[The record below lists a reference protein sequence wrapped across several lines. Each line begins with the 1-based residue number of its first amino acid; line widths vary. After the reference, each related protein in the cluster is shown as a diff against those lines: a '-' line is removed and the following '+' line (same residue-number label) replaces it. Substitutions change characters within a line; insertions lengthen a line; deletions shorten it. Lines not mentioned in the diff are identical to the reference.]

1 MIDMN
6 RALTISA
13 KKINIAMWRDY
24 FELTKPKVVA
34 LILLTALVG
43 MYVPNNQLPNLELLL
58 TTIIGIGLLAGAAAA
73 INHVVDFQIDAKM
86 ARTYHRPVVKGR
98 LSQRQALTFAG
109 GIGIL
114 GFALLWF
121 AVNQL
126 TAWLT
131 FASLLGYAVV
141 YTLYLKRATP
151 QNIVIGGLAGAMPP
165 LLGWTAVT
173 NSIDPNALLLVL
185 IIFSWTPPHFWALAI
200 HRKHDYAKAKVPMLP
215 ITHGVEFT
223 KTMILLYCVIL
234 TVISI
239 LPYLSGLF
247 GEFYAIISL
256 LLNLQFINY
265 AIRLKWF
272 DKSGLAF
279 KTFKF
284 SIWHLMLMFMVMLV
298 DHNFS

>member
-1 MIDMN
+1 M
-6 RALTISA
+6 
-13 KKINIAMWRDY
+13 
-24 FELTKPKVVA
+24 
-34 LILLTALVG
+34 LTALVG
-43 MYVPNNQLPNLELLL
+43 MYVPNNQLPNIELLL

-98 LSQRQALTFAG
+98 LSQRQALIFAG

-234 TVISI
+234 TVVSI

-247 GEFYAIISL
+247 GGFYATISL

-284 SIWHLMLMFMVMLV
+284 SIWHLMLMFIVMLV

>member
-1 MIDMN
+1 MRSETLSLKTASLS
-6 RALTISA
+6 RAKDRA
-13 KKINIAMWRDY
+13 KDY

-43 MYVPNNQLPNLELLL
+43 VYLPNQALPNFALLV
-58 TTIIGIGLLAGAAAA
+58 TTLLGIGFLAAAA
-73 INHVVDFQIDAKM
+73 AAVNHVVDSQIDAQM
-86 ARTYHRPVVKGR
+86 ARTYHRPIVKGR
-98 LSQRQALTFAG
+98 ISAFNALFFAG
-109 GIGIL
+109 GLGIS
-114 GFALLWF
+114 GFAILWF
-121 AVNQL
+121 LVNQL

-131 FASLLGYAVV
+131 LASLVGYAFI

-165 LLGWTAVT
+165 LLGWSAVS

-200 HRKHDYAKAKVPMLP
+200 HRKQDYAQAKIPMLP

-234 TVISI
+234 TLVSI
-239 LPYLSGLF
+239 LPWLSGLF
-247 GEFYAIISL
+247 GYWYLAISL
-256 LLNLQFINY
+256 VLNLQFICY
-265 AIRLKWF
+265 AVRLKWF
-272 DKSGLAF
+272 DKAGLAY

-284 SIWHLMLMFMVMLV
+284 SIWHLMLMFIVMLV
-298 DHNFS
+298 DPSL

>member
-1 MIDMN
+1 MN
-6 RALTISA
+6 RALTLSA
-13 KKINIAMWRDY
+13 KKINSAMWRDY
-24 FELTKPKVVA
+24 VELTKPKVVA

-43 MYVPNNQLPNLELLL
+43 MYVPNNQLPNIELLL

-98 LSQRQALTFAG
+98 LSQRQALIFAG
-109 GIGIL
+109 AIGIV
-114 GFALLWF
+114 GFMLLWF

-223 KTMILLYCVIL
+223 KTMILLYCIIL

-247 GEFYAIISL
+247 GEFYAAISL
-256 LLNLQFINY
+256 LLNLQFISY

-284 SIWHLMLMFMVMLV
+284 SIWHLMLMFIVMLV

>member
-1 MIDMN
+1 MN
-6 RALTISA
+6 RVLTISA
-13 KKINIAMWRDY
+13 KKINIALWRDY

-43 MYVPNNQLPNLELLL
+43 MYVPNNQLPNIELLL

-98 LSQRQALTFAG
+98 LSQRQALIFAG

-234 TVISI
+234 TVVSI

-247 GEFYAIISL
+247 GGFYATISL

-284 SIWHLMLMFMVMLV
+284 SIWHLMLMFIVMLV